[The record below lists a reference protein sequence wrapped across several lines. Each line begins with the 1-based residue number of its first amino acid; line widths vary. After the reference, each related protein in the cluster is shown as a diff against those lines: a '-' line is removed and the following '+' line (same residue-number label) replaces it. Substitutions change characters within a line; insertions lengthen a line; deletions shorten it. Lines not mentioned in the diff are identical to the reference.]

1 MQNYIRMPMIITDY
15 QKQTLS
21 RYIPDLEKLI
31 EKGDVQALL
40 DEIDNVIVDN
50 ILANNEE
57 PDSEGIML
65 QRIYDQIFNQ
75 N

>member
-1 MQNYIRMPMIITDY
+1 MIITDY
-15 QKQTLS
+15 QRKILG
-21 RYIPDLEKLI
+21 RYIPNINELI
-31 EKGDVQALL
+31 VKDDVQELL

-50 ILANNEE
+50 IIAHNDE
-57 PDSEGIML
+57 PNSEGIML

>member
-1 MQNYIRMPMIITDY
+1 MNITDY
-15 QKQTLS
+15 QKQTLCQ
-21 RYIPDLEKLI
+21 YIPDLEKLI
-31 EKGDVQALL
+31 ENGDVQALL

>member
-1 MQNYIRMPMIITDY
+1 MIITDY
-15 QKQTLS
+15 QKETLS

-31 EKGDVQALL
+31 ESSDVQALL

-65 QRIYDQIFNQ
+65 QRIYDQLFNQ

>member
-1 MQNYIRMPMIITDY
+1 MIITDC

-31 EKGDVQALL
+31 EEGDVQALL

-57 PDSEGIML
+57 PDAEGILL

>member
-1 MQNYIRMPMIITDY
+1 MPMIITDY

>member
-1 MQNYIRMPMIITDY
+1 MIITNY

-31 EKGDVQALL
+31 ENGDVQALL

>member
-1 MQNYIRMPMIITDY
+1 MIITDY
-15 QKQTLS
+15 QRKILG
-21 RYIPDLEKLI
+21 RYIPNITELI
-31 EKGDVQALL
+31 AKDEVQELL

-50 ILANNEE
+50 ILAHNEE

>member
-1 MQNYIRMPMIITDY
+1 MPMIITDC

-31 EKGDVQALL
+31 EEGDVQALL

-57 PDSEGIML
+57 PDAEGILL

>member
-1 MQNYIRMPMIITDY
+1 MIITDY
-15 QKQTLS
+15 QRRILS
-21 RYIPDLEKLI
+21 QYIPNIIELI
-31 EKGDVQALL
+31 AKDDVQELL
-40 DEIDNVIVDN
+40 DEIDNVIIDN
-50 ILANNEE
+50 ILAHNAE

>member
-1 MQNYIRMPMIITDY
+1 MIITS
-15 QKQTLS
+15 KQIETLA
-21 RYIPDLEKLI
+21 RYLPNLDKLI
-31 EKGDVQALL
+31 QDGNVQALL

-57 PDSEGIML
+57 PDAEGILL

>member
-1 MQNYIRMPMIITDY
+1 MNITDD
-15 QKQTLS
+15 QKQVLG
-21 RYIPDLEKLI
+21 RYIHNLKELI
-31 EKGDVQALL
+31 AKDDVQALL

-57 PDSEGIML
+57 PDSEGILL
-65 QRIYDQIFNQ
+65 QRIYDQIYTQ

>member
-1 MQNYIRMPMIITDY
+1 MIITDY
-15 QKQTLS
+15 QKETLS

-31 EKGDVQALL
+31 ESGDVQALL

-65 QRIYDQIFNQ
+65 QRIYDQLFNQ

>member
-1 MQNYIRMPMIITDY
+1 MIITDY

-31 EKGDVQALL
+31 ENGDVQALL

>member
-1 MQNYIRMPMIITDY
+1 MNITDY

-31 EKGDVQALL
+31 ESGDVQALL

>member
-1 MQNYIRMPMIITDY
+1 MIITDY